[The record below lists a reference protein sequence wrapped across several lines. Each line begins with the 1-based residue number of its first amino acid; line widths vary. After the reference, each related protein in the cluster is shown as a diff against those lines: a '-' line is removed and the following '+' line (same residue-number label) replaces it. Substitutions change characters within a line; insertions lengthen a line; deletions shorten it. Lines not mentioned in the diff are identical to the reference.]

1 MPRHTKERLR
11 QHAGYLVREL
21 RRWGLPDGLLS
32 KEFIERALCRVYE
45 MNKHLPDVS
54 ISGIVGHLRRL
65 MRQVLLGNRGMSLG
79 WRQLGALLTAS
90 SPNTWPPLL
99 NTWPPLFSDE
109 EIRALGG

>member
-11 QHAGYLVREL
+11 RHAGYLVREL

-32 KEFIERALCRVYE
+32 QEFIERALGRVYE
-45 MNKHLPDVS
+45 MNKHLPGVS
-54 ISGIVGHLRRL
+54 ISGVVGHLRRL

-79 WRQLGALLTAS
+79 WRQVEAVLTA
-90 SPNTWPPLL
+90 PRP
-99 NTWPPLFSDE
+99 NTWPPLFSDK